1 MLIVL
6 RTSLMKKL
14 ERFVRALTSI
24 TGNGL
29 ATVFVCW
36 REGELA
42 QEKQS
47 WHLISCCDRR
57 Q

>member
-14 ERFVRALTSI
+14 ERFVRALTSV

-29 ATVFVCW
+29 ARVFVC
-36 REGELA
+36 
-42 QEKQS
+42 
-47 WHLISCCDRR
+47 
-57 Q
+57 